1 MWLLRLISSIV
12 FLFLIVFTIPLTFD
26 VGGKDCG
33 LAFSLALSTYYFFY
47 SVLQL
52 VTPNQSR
59 FRFAFGQFV
68 KYTQWVTILILMIW
82 SLNVFSIDS
91 DNADGGWVER
101 TFHFK
106 RARDTS
112 VQLWLFGR
120 HGLVPA
126 FAIGGWD
133 KLLRYSTPVFQ
144 ILEGFC
150 SLLVIQ
156 AGGQI
161 TRWLVNR
168 ERGDTWMVSSCISDD
183 MDLLKLTA
191 DRFLYSEFLLVL
203 FQALFTSFGE
213 SPRSQRLELWTPS
226 SSAQPLLAQ

>member
-1 MWLLRLISSIV
+1 MWLLRLTSSIV

-26 VGGKDCG
+26 VGGRDCG
-33 LAFSLALSTYYFFY
+33 LAFSLALATYYFFY

-52 VTPNQSR
+52 ATPDTSR
-59 FRFAFGQFV
+59 FRFAFGQFL
-68 KYTQWVTILILMIW
+68 KYTQWATILILMIW
-82 SLNVFSIDS
+82 SLNVYSIDAG
-91 DNADGGWVER
+91 NAGSGGWVER
-101 TFHFK
+101 TFYLK

-112 VQLWLFGR
+112 VYMWLLGR
-120 HGLVPA
+120 NGLLSSV
-126 FAIGGWD
+126 AIGGWD

-168 ERGDTWMVSSCISDD
+168 ERGDTWMVGSSRID
-183 MDLLKLTA
+183 
-191 DRFLYSEFLLVL
+191 
-203 FQALFTSFGE
+203 SF
-213 SPRSQRLELWTPS
+213 
-226 SSAQPLLAQ
+226 

>member
-1 MWLLRLISSIV
+1 MWLLRLVSSLV

-26 VGGKDCG
+26 VGGRDCG
-33 LAFSLALSTYYFFY
+33 LAFSLSLSTYYFLY

-52 VTPNQSR
+52 ATPNSSS
-59 FRFAFGQFV
+59 FRYAFGQV
-68 KYTQWVTILILMIW
+68 IKYTQWATILTLMIW
-82 SLNVFSIDS
+82 SLNKFSVDS
-91 DNADGGWVER
+91 DNGDAGWVER
-101 TFHFK
+101 TFNYK
-106 RARDTS
+106 RARDSS

-120 HGLVPA
+120 YGLVPTVG
-126 FAIGGWD
+126 IGAWD

-168 ERGDTWMVSSCISDD
+168 ERGDTWMVCI
-183 MDLLKLTA
+183 
-191 DRFLYSEFLLVL
+191 
-203 FQALFTSFGE
+203 
-213 SPRSQRLELWTPS
+213 PRRDEIVPAKTI
-226 SSAQPLLAQ
+226 

>member
-1 MWLLRLISSIV
+1 MWLTRLVSSVV

-26 VGGKDCG
+26 VGGRDSG
-33 LAFSLALSTYYFFY
+33 LAFSLALSSYYFLY

-52 VTPNQSR
+52 ATPAHSR
-59 FRFAFGQFV
+59 FRFTIGQFI
-68 KYTQWVTILILMIW
+68 KYTQWVTILTLMIW
-82 SLNVFSIDS
+82 SLNKYSIDS

-101 TFHFK
+101 TFNYK
-106 RARDTS
+106 RARDST
-112 VQLWLFGR
+112 VQQWLFGR
-120 HGLVPA
+120 DGFVSSM
-126 FAIGGWD
+126 AIGGWD

-168 ERGDTWMVSSCISDD
+168 ERGDTWMVC
-183 MDLLKLTA
+183 LC
-191 DRFLYSEFLLVL
+191 
-203 FQALFTSFGE
+203 G
-213 SPRSQRLELWTPS
+213 PS
-226 SSAQPLLAQ
+226 VPSRPFR